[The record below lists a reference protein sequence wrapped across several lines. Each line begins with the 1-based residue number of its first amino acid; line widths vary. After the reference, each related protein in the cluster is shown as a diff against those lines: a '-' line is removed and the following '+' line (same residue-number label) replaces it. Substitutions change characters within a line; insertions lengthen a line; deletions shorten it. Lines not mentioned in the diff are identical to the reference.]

1 MNAKI
6 GIWLFAATLLCGGL
20 SAQMG
25 GAEEGDETDA
35 EVNSYFET
43 LDTDKN
49 ETITLSELKA
59 ALRKEATTEE
69 GAEMLYLTYLQMYLL
84 DYLSADKDDNNEL
97 TKAELKK
104 YVTSRNS
111 DMEFKADL
119 SAKDMK
125 VVEAEYLTPYVDEIY
140 KEMDTD
146 KDGSLTRKEAAA
158 ADNGE
163 EPSDEEWKAVD
174 TDSDGKVSKAEFS
187 AYLKSELAKSYNVAK
202 DDKSTESK
210 PDETKPAEGKAGD
223 TDAFALYKKKGRTWT
238 MRTESDYS
246 GFKNTSYMKTEII
259 EVTETYAMVKYTM
272 LDKDK
277 KAYPGME
284 PTETKLEFKT
294 ATGNGGTPAE
304 APKTEDETIKV
315 EAGEFECVKTTT
327 EANGAKSIVWTS
339 KKTPGLLV
347 KVVSEASGGKT
358 TMELIEFKD
367 E

>member
-6 GIWLFAATLLCGGL
+6 GMWLFAATLLCGGL

-35 EVNSYFET
+35 EVNGYFET

-49 ETITLSELKA
+49 DTITLSELKT
-59 ALRKEATTEE
+59 ALRKEASTEE

-104 YVTSRNS
+104 YLTARNS
-111 DMEFKADL
+111 DPEFKAEL

-125 VVEAEYLTPYVDEIY
+125 VVEAEYLTPYVNEIY

-146 KDGSLTRKEAAA
+146 KDGSLSRKEAAA

-187 AYLKSELAKSYNVAK
+187 AYLKSELAKSYSVAK
-202 DDKSTESK
+202 DEKGTEAK
-210 PDETKPAEGKAGD
+210 PTETKPGEI
-223 TDAFALYKKKGRTWT
+223 DAYALYKKKGRNWT

-246 GFKNTSYMKTEII
+246 GFKNTTYMKTEII

-277 KAYPGME
+277 KPMAMPA
-284 PTETKLEFKT
+284 TETKLEFKT
-294 ATGNGGTPAE
+294 ASGNGGTPGE

-327 EANGAKSIVWTS
+327 EANGAKSIVWTA

-347 KVVSEASGGKT
+347 KVVSEGGGGKT
-358 TMELIEFKD
+358 TMELVEFKD

>member
-6 GIWLFAATLLCGGL
+6 GMWLFAAALLCGGL

-25 GAEEGDETDA
+25 GDESEA
-35 EVNSYFET
+35 EVNGYFET

-49 ETITLSELKA
+49 ETITLSELKD
-59 ALRKEATTEE
+59 ALRKEAKSEE
-69 GAEMLYLTYLQMYLL
+69 NAEMLYLTYLQMYLL
-84 DYLSADKDDNNEL
+84 DYLSADTDDNNEL

-111 DMEFKADL
+111 DVEFKADL

-174 TDSDGKVSKAEFS
+174 TDGDGKVSKAEFS
-187 AYLKSELAKSYNVAK
+187 GYLKSELAKSYNVAK
-202 DDKSTESK
+202 DDKGTEAK
-210 PDETKPAEGKAGD
+210 PAETKPGD
-223 TDAFALYKKKGRTWT
+223 TDAWALYKKKGRTWT

-277 KAYPGME
+277 KAFPGME

-304 APKTEDETIKV
+304 APKTEEETIKV

-347 KVVSEASGGKT
+347 KVVSEAGGGKT